1 MTFATHYS
9 VLSDSCHIERRAMG
23 KIKSKW
29 DNLDERVQK
38 WASRLGAIATII
50 GILAAGGGWI
60 INQMDNSVASH
71 IENQTSAIQ
80 DEVKGVQDSVQE
92 LSDKVDT
99 QELQITR
106 LELMTLMENDP
117 QNTVEIEKL
126 AHYYFQNGGNSYMSS
141 MYAKYCKQY
150 GADCEIMFK

>member
-1 MTFATHYS
+1 MS
-9 VLSDSCHIERRAMG
+9 

-29 DNLDERVQK
+29 DKLDERVQK
-38 WASRLGAIATII
+38 WATRLGAVATII
-50 GILAAGGGWI
+50 GFVAAGGGWLI
-60 INQMDNSVASH
+60 HQVDNAVASH
-71 IENQTSAIQ
+71 IEAQTTEIQ
-80 DEVKGVQDSVQE
+80 TEVKNIQGEVE
-92 LSDKVDT
+92 KLSDKVESQDKQT
-99 QELQITR
+99 DLQLTR

-150 GADCEIMFK
+150 GADCEIMYK